1 MNNKTK
7 ANLIFNLH
15 IVVTI
20 ANLLLPVILPLRYLF
35 IGLIFSA
42 FIVVHW
48 TIFKGCILTILE
60 NKYNNKQ
67 NHKTLKGQF
76 VDRALNKFFGLDL
89 SERQL
94 KGLNLS
100 MVVYIFS
107 TYAFR
112 YSRNI
117 LITCLVG
124 GVTAILY
131 LTKN

>member
-7 ANLIFNLH
+7 VNLIFNLH
-15 IVVTI
+15 VVVTL
-20 ANLLLPVILPLRYLF
+20 ANLLFPVLLPLRYLF

-67 NHKTLKGQF
+67 NPKSLKGQF

-89 SERQL
+89 SEHQL
-94 KGLNLS
+94 KALNLS

-124 GVTAILY
+124 GITAILY
-131 LTKN
+131 LSK